1 VRPFRRRRSKL
12 GIRRGSRRGNSIKS
26 MLRLLPNLV
35 KLIFRLFTDSR
46 VSVFDR
52 ALFAV
57 VIAYVLSPFDLL
69 PDWLGVFGLTD
80 DLYLVGL
87 SLARLLH
94 NAGPDLLLEHWDGKP
109 KALGFLIESVED
121 VGSVLPRSVRSVLRG
136 TVKGP

>member
-1 VRPFRRRRSKL
+1 MRPFRRRRSRL
-12 GIRRGSRRGNSIKS
+12 GIRRGSRRPNTIKS
-26 MLRLLPNLV
+26 MLRYLPNLV
-35 KLIFRLFTDSR
+35 KLIFRLFTDPR

-52 ALFAV
+52 ALFAI

-69 PDWLGVFGLTD
+69 PDWLGAFGLTD

-94 NAGPDLLLEHWDGKP
+94 SAGPDVLLEHWDGKP

-121 VGSVLPRSVRSVLRG
+121 IGSVLPRSVRSVLRG